1 MTEFSLILPEFSQ
14 FLKILGGV
22 TPHTPPHPPVATPLV
37 SSSMMSSVGIG
48 GSSVDRL
55 MAVWQCSLV
64 TDGAMYKIKC
74 ADCPAT
80 YIGETGRNLKIRL
93 TEHKPATKNGH
104 KTNHIA
110 GHHRQ
115 TKHNIDWDS
124 AECLTYNTNYRQ
136 RITIESWYTNLEK
149 EPLNR
154 SQQLPPPYKR
164 LIHNSTK
171 Q

>member
-1 MTEFSLILPEFSQ
+1 M
-14 FLKILGGV
+14 
-22 TPHTPPHPPVATPLV
+22 
-37 SSSMMSSVGIG
+37 
-48 GSSVDRL
+48 
-55 MAVWQCSLV
+55 

-74 ADCPAT
+74 ADCSAT

-110 GHHRQ
+110 EHHRQ

-124 AECLTYNTNYRQ
+124 AECLQYVQHKLPTTNYMYL
-136 RITIESWYTNLEK
+136 ESWYTNLEK
-149 EPLNR
+149 EPLNQ

-164 LIHNSTK
+164 LIHNSTE